1 MKNVYPKAMSDC
13 GQDLRLGDKMQA
25 VVVVY
30 KFKKNYIHIMA
41 ALKWTFPI
49 LLTMAISYS
58 NLVLI

>member
-30 KFKKNYIHIMA
+30 KFKKKLH
-41 ALKWTFPI
+41 
-49 LLTMAISYS
+49 SY
-58 NLVLI
+58 NGRVEVNIPHFINHGYFLF

>member
-30 KFKKNYIHIMA
+30 KFKKKI
-41 ALKWTFPI
+41 TFI
-49 LLTMAISYS
+49 
-58 NLVLI
+58 